1 MHAKKFVRITL
12 LGSVM
17 ILAGAAGIFRPTI
30 AQAVS
35 PANGGT
41 MVTNAPW
48 FAMLII
54 HDKNRQ
60 SFSNNSLNDPDYVS
74 CGGSLIS
81 PTWVITAAHCLH
93 HNSGTLKDGGA
104 LFTASDATVTVDLN
118 AISIASSATYNAKGG
133 EVRTGT
139 MWSVPQNGSTYDVN
153 ALPQGD
159 IAMVKLSAPVTD
171 IPPLTLGANTVALA
185 QSTQLTVIGTGGDIG
200 KGLDG
205 KARQTNLSLY
215 GSAETKAF
223 ANVVGRF
230 DELMV
235 QPYVTQDK
243 TLDCYNE
250 GDSGGPIMLHPT
262 ADIWTLLATV
272 SGASDDCTSTW
283 GGVGGQVDAYR
294 NWITSLAPDTH
305 WTTIPSPPTAQ
316 SPPSV
321 PAAPSLTLAGENTS
335 SISLSWNAVPGA
347 AGYRVSEGSAQVAAT
362 TATSDTIGGLGSNT
376 THTYTVT
383 AYNSAGE
390 SPRSNPVTATTTATW
405 LYSFL
410 SQSASAD
417 VTHARPGQVIAITMN
432 MKNTGT
438 GTWTSSGANPVRL
451 GTAKPR
457 DGSGAFRSSG
467 WLSATRAAQLQQA
480 SVAPGG
486 TGTFSFN
493 VTAPSAAGTV
503 TEDFQPVAEGI
514 TWMGG
519 PTISVTI
526 TTVPIVGMA
535 IAPNVGPGQWVA
547 AADGGVFT
555 YAGAGFYGSMG
566 GQHLNAPIV
575 GITATPD
582 GHGYW
587 LAGADGG
594 VFAYG
599 NATFAGSEANQPLN
613 APVVGI
619 ARTPTGNGYW
629 LVAADGGVFAFGNAG
644 FYGSMGGQHL
654 NAPIVGITA
663 TPDGHGYWLAGA
675 DGGVFAYGDA
685 VFSGSL
691 AKTRLNAPITSIA
704 ATPDGRGYWLA
715 GADGGV
721 YALGTAGFAGSLG
734 ASGSPNAVV
743 GIAATPNGYALINR
757 TGLVTA
763 FNTNGSEAP
772 ATPSIP
778 ARGLIRE
785 KHSLHR
791 TAVTRS
797 SCKATAI

>member
-1 MHAKKFVRITL
+1 MNAKRFARITL
-12 LGSVM
+12 LVSVM
-17 ILAGAAGIFRPTI
+17 MLIGVAGIFRSTI
-30 AQAVS
+30 ARAVT

-41 MVTNAPW
+41 IVTNAPW
-48 FAMLII
+48 FATIII
-54 HDKNRQ
+54 HDKKPQ
-60 SFSNNSLNDPDYVS
+60 SFSNKSLDELPYVS

-81 PTWVITAAHCLH
+81 PSWVITAAHCLH
-93 HNSGTLKDGGA
+93 HNSGTLKSGGA
-104 LFTASDATVTVDLN
+104 LFTASDATVTVDIN
-118 AISIASSATYNAKGG
+118 ATSIASSAPYKATGG

-139 MWSVPQNGSTYDVN
+139 TWLVPQSGSTYN
-153 ALPQGD
+153 AGALPQGD
-159 IAMVKLSAPVTD
+159 IAMVKLSTPVTD
-171 IPPLTLGANTVALA
+171 IPPLTLGANTVALSR
-185 QSTQLTVIGTGGDIG
+185 STLLTVIGTGGDIG

-205 KARQTNLSLY
+205 RARQTNIRLN
-215 GSAETKAF
+215 GPAETKAF
-223 ANVVGRF
+223 ANVAGRF
-230 DELMV
+230 DELV
-235 QPYVTQDK
+235 AQPYVTQDK
-243 TLDCYNE
+243 TLDCWNE
-250 GDSGGPIMLHPT
+250 GDSGGPIMLHPS
-262 ADIWTLLATV
+262 ADSWTLLATV
-272 SGASDDCTSTW
+272 SGTTDDDCTSTW
-283 GGVGGQVDAYR
+283 EGVGSQVDAYR
-294 NWITSLAPDTH
+294 DWISGLAPDTR
-305 WTTIPSPPTAQ
+305 WTTIPSPPSAP
-316 SPPSV
+316 SPLSIPSAPSV
-321 PAAPSLTLAGENTS
+321 TLAGENTT

-347 AGYRVSEGSAQVAAT
+347 AGYRVYEGSAQVAVT
-362 TATSDTIGGLGSNT
+362 TATSDTVGGLSSNT

-405 LYSFL
+405 QYSFL

-417 VTHARPGQVIAITMN
+417 VAHARPGQVIAITVN
-432 MKNTGT
+432 IKNTGT
-438 GTWTSSGANPVRL
+438 ATWTNSGANPVRL
-451 GTAKPR
+451 GTANPR
-457 DGSGAFRSSG
+457 DGSDAFQSPG
-467 WLSATRAAQLQQA
+467 WLSATRASQLQQA

-493 VTAPSAAGTV
+493 VTAPSAAGAV

-519 PTISVTI
+519 PTLSVTI

-535 IAPNVGPGQWVA
+535 IAPNVGPGQWVT

-575 GITATPD
+575 GIAATPD

-594 VFAYG
+594 VFAFSD
-599 NATFAGSEANQPLN
+599 AKFAGSEANQSLN
-613 APVVGI
+613 APIAGI

-629 LVAADGGVFAFGNAG
+629 LVAADGGVFAFGDAG

-654 NAPIVGITA
+654 NAPIVGIAA

-691 AKTRLNAPITSIA
+691 ANTRLNAPITSIA

-721 YALGTAGFAGSLG
+721 YAFGTAGFAGSLG
-734 ASGSPNAVV
+734 ESKSPNPVV
-743 GIAATPNGYALINR
+743 ASRPRQTVTPLS
-757 TGLVTA
+757 TGLVW
-763 FNTNGSEAP
+763 
-772 ATPSIP
+772 
-778 ARGLIRE
+778 
-785 KHSLHR
+785 
-791 TAVTRS
+791 
-797 SCKATAI
+797 